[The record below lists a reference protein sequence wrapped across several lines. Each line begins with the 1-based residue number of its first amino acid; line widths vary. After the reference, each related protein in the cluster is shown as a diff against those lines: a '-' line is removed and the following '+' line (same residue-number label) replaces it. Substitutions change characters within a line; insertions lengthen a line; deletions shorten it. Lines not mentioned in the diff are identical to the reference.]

1 MEQQE
6 LENLFDLIDELIN
19 VDMASDTE
27 LGMRVRE
34 WYEKH
39 LHETEEDDDEL
50 DWGEIDG
57 EWDEDTEWE

>member
-19 VDMASDTE
+19 VDMVSDTE

-39 LHETEEDDDEL
+39 LIEEEDDDEL
-50 DWGEIDG
+50 EWGDIDG
-57 EWDEDTEWE
+57 EWDEDNEWE